1 MKEDEY
7 FGVSPLFYPV
17 VKENVLRLYEIP
29 KKEKS
34 RLVLLVS
41 ILISKRVCWIVIII
55 TPMMAY
61 LLLIEKK
68 LTLGHGQ
75 LISLA
80 IYIVCFTQLLI
91 HVVSSMVSNP

>member
-7 FGVSPLFYPV
+7 FGVSYPV

-41 ILISKRVCWIVIII
+41 ILISKRVCWII

-61 LLLIEKK
+61 ILLI

-75 LISLA
+75 VIPLA
-80 IYIVCFTQLLI
+80 IYIVWFTQLLI